1 MKITCMIVDDEAL
14 ARKLLAEYVSKIPSL
29 DLVASCANAI
39 EAAAV
44 LKSRPVEL
52 LFLDIQMPDINGIN
66 FVETLARK
74 PLTVFTTAYTEYA
87 VKSYELN
94 ALDYLVKPVAFERF
108 FQAVGKAMD
117 IIGSRSAYPQ
127 TDVATQEA
135 QDYIFIKSD
144 AKTYRVDFDDIDYIE
159 AYGEYVL
166 IHRGSDRLMPLLQLG
181 KMEEILPASRFIRV
195 HRSFIIQFSKIEAIQ
210 GNVIWIGKKE
220 IPVSRTYREAL
231 TERVQRRNLL
241 GNAYL

>member
-14 ARKLLAEYVSKIPSL
+14 ARKLLADYVSKIPSL
-29 DLVASCANAI
+29 DLVAACANAI
-39 EAAAV
+39 EASAV
-44 LKSRPVEL
+44 LKSRPVDL
-52 LFLDIQMPDINGIN
+52 LFLDIQMPDINGIS
-66 FVETLARK
+66 FMQMLATK
-74 PLTVFTTAYTEYA
+74 PMIVFTTAYAEYA

-94 ALDYLVKPVAFERF
+94 ALDYLVKPIPFERL

-117 IIGSRSAYPQ
+117 LISSRNPALE
-127 TDVATQEA
+127 TDVAIQEE

-144 AKTYRVDFDDIDYIE
+144 AKTYRVDFDDIGYIE